1 MIRAG
6 VAGSPISHSLS
17 PRIHRKA
24 LEILGL
30 EGEYEA
36 FEVGQNEFT
45 EFLAAHSIGDWNG
58 FSLTMPLKESAFGL
72 IENIDQDATRINS
85 VNTIYRSDSKWCGTS
100 TDYLAFKKLLKVSK
114 DSKVA
119 IIGAGGTARAA
130 LGSLDSRIGVADV
143 LIRNES
149 RKSAMSNSAPHVR
162 INFLEMNAPLDGY
175 DLVVQTTPAGAF
187 DPYVDS
193 IAKLSGSLVEAL
205 YKPAPTK
212 LAMKF
217 SELNCSVITG
227 KELLVEQALYQIELF
242 SGSSINFDEMR
253 SALLA
258 EISEL

>member
-36 FEVGQNEFT
+36 FEVDQNEFT

-72 IENIDQDATRINS
+72 IEDIDQDAARINS

-100 TDYLAFKKLLKVSK
+100 TDYLAFRNLLKVSK
-114 DSKVA
+114 ESKVA

-130 LGSLDSRIGVADV
+130 LGSLDSRIDVADV

-149 RKSAMSNSAPHVR
+149 RKIAMSNSAPNVG
-162 INFLEMNAPLDGY
+162 INFLEMDAPLDGY
-175 DLVVQTTPAGAF
+175 DLVIQTTPAGAF
-187 DPYVDS
+187 DPYVES
-193 IAKLSGSLVEAL
+193 ITKLSGSLVEAL

-212 LAMKF
+212 LAMRF
-217 SELNCSVITG
+217 SEFGCSVTAG
-227 KELLVEQALYQIELF
+227 KDLLVEQALYQIELF
-242 SGSSINFDEMR
+242 TGLSFDLNEMR
-253 SALLA
+253 RALLA
-258 EISEL
+258 EIAQL